1 MKRHFLSFLV
11 FSTLGLTAFG
21 QTHLSGSVLDA
32 AGQPLADASV
42 LLLNA
47 RDSSLVKGAVGD
59 GLGHY
64 AFENVRA
71 GRYRLSASRVGY
83 APVLS
88 EPVEV
93 GEAAPAALPPL
104 TLRERAGE
112 LDGATVTAKKPFVE
126 QRIDRTVVNVA
137 NSIIASGSTALE
149 VLEKAP
155 GVTVDRQN
163 DAVQL
168 RGREGVIVLI
178 DGRQTYLSMP
188 DLVALLRSTP
198 SDNIERIELITN
210 PSARYDAAGNAGLI
224 DIRLKK
230 NNRAADRTVGTNG
243 SASLAGGSGRY
254 GRSRGSLQVNH
265 RTARFN
271 LFGSYSA
278 NRGGNYW
285 DFDLRRHQADGDA
298 RNRIDQLSY
307 IRFWERGQNAKVG
320 LDYFLGKNTTVGLV
334 WTGFWSS
341 KREQSPAYA
350 SFRRAETGPAYL
362 ETLADKALDD
372 RLSNQ
377 VANLNLQHTFGK
389 TGKQLT
395 ADFDLGHFT
404 RTYTNSLTTRTLFPT
419 TPPQPVTGLFTR
431 LPATIDIRTGKV
443 DYSQPLPEGWK
454 LEAGLKSS
462 RVFSDNDLSLNQ
474 GLAGDLQRD
483 DSLSNHF
490 RYTERVSAG
499 YLNFSG
505 KVWGKT
511 DLQLGLRVEHTH
523 SDAHSLNLGT
533 RVVRDYVNLF
543 PTLFVS
549 RPLNDRHTLTAS
561 YGYRIDRPNYQNLNP
576 ARSYL
581 DPYAF
586 ASGNA
591 YLKPQYTH
599 ALELKHGYRGK
610 MFTSLGANLTNE
622 FIFFIIQPVTGNTTE
637 RVPENFGRSDSYN
650 LTVSFPVTLTPRWS
664 VQTTMMGTY
673 GQFRFTYLG
682 TAGLVRQVSGRLNAS
697 SALTLSRGWTAEA
710 TGWLNTPGVYAI
722 FHAPWLGTLD
732 LGVQKSLGAHWKAKL
747 SVQDVLHTNRI
758 LGTIRTPEFY
768 SDVRIRMD
776 TRVAMLNLSY
786 AFGNQQLKAAR
797 QRRTAS
803 DDETRRAD

>member
-1 MKRHFLSFLV
+1 MKRLFFFLSSLLFLN
-11 FSTLGLTAFG
+11 FSASA
-21 QTHLSGSVLDA
+21 QAHLSGSVLDGT
-32 AGQPLADASV
+32 GQPLADASV
-42 LLLNA
+42 LLLDA
-47 RDSSLVKGAVGD
+47 RDSSLVKGALGD
-59 GLGHY
+59 GRGRY

-93 GEAAPAALPPL
+93 SEAAPAALPPL
-104 TLRERAGE
+104 TLTERAGE

-126 QRIDRTVVNVA
+126 QKLDRTIVNVA
-137 NSIIASGSTALE
+137 GSIIASGSTALE

-163 DAVQL
+163 DAIQL

-178 DGRQTYLSMP
+178 DGRQTYLSMA
-188 DLVALLRSTP
+188 DVVALLRSTP
-198 SDNIERIELITN
+198 SDNIDRLELVTN

-224 DIRLKK
+224 DIRLKQ
-230 NNRAADRTVGTNG
+230 NNNVGTNG
-243 SASLAGGSGRY
+243 SASLAGGTGRY

-265 RTARFN
+265 RTARLN

-285 DFDLRRHQADGDA
+285 DFDLRRDQADGEA
-298 RNRIDQLSY
+298 RNLVDQLSY

-320 LDYFLGKNTTVGLV
+320 LDWFFGKNTTVGV
-334 WTGFWSS
+334 VCTGFWSNL
-341 KREQSPAYA
+341 REQSPAYA
-350 SFRRAETGPAYL
+350 WFRRQEGGPVYL
-362 ETLADKALDD
+362 HTLADKALKNS
-372 RLSNQ
+372 LSNQ
-377 VANLNLQHTFGK
+377 VANLNVQHTFGK

-395 ADFDLGHFT
+395 ADLDFGHFS
-404 RTYTNSLTTRTLFPT
+404 RLFTNALTTRTLLPT
-419 TPPQPVTGLFTR
+419 VPPQPTTGLFTR
-431 LPATIDIRTGKV
+431 MPATIDILTGKV
-443 DYSQPLPEGWK
+443 DYSQPLPGGWK
-454 LEAGLKSS
+454 LEAGAKSAS
-462 RVFSDNDLSLNQ
+462 VFSDNDLTLLQ
-474 GLAGDLQRD
+474 GLAENLQRD

-490 RYTERVSAG
+490 RYTEQVNAAYAMVAG
-499 YLNFSG
+499 KLG
-505 KVWGKT
+505 GKT
-511 DLQLGLRVEHTH
+511 EVQAGLRVEHTH

-561 YGYRIDRPNYQNLNP
+561 YGYRIDRPVYQYLNP

-586 ASGNA
+586 SRGNP
-591 YLKPQYTH
+591 YLRPQYTH
-599 ALELKHGYRGK
+599 ALELKHGYRNK
-610 MFTSLGANLTNE
+610 VFTSLGANLTDE

-664 VQTTMMGTY
+664 AQATFVGTY

-682 TAGLVRQVSGRLNAS
+682 VSRRVEQVMGRLTAS
-697 SALTLSRGWTAEA
+697 SALTLGRGWSAEA
-710 TGWLNTPGVYAI
+710 TGWLATPAVYAV
-722 FHAPWLGTLD
+722 FRSPWLGTLD
-732 LGVQKSLGAHWKAKL
+732 LGVQKSFGPQWKVKL
-747 SVQDVLHTNRI
+747 SVQDVFHTNQI
-758 LGTIRTPEFY
+758 LGWLRTPEFRFEH
-768 SDVRIRMD
+768 RIRMD

-803 DDETRRAD
+803 EDETRRAN